1 MPCVDYRR
9 GVTSRSTTLARPRL
23 TATVAIALAG
33 LLAAGCGGGETPDD
47 TASTSP
53 SGASSTATGSPT
65 PSATPSTTSP
75 SASASGT
82 EGPPEAGGT
91 ANVSACA
98 RHTADAL
105 TEEQALGQLLMVAFQ
120 TSDSRTTL
128 DGLIA
133 KQHIGNVIYLGGWND
148 GAALV
153 KQTSAHLQAQ
163 ATKAAT
169 AGIPLLLAADQEGGE
184 VRQLR
189 GPGFSNVPSAKV
201 QAQMP
206 PAELTAAAKVWAGEL
221 KAAGINVNLAPVT
234 DTVPADI
241 GKANGPIGKY
251 GRQYG
256 SDPATVT
263 KASSAFLKGM
273 IEGGVMG
280 TVKHFPGL
288 GRIRNNTD
296 FNTTGITDTVA
307 TPKDPFL
314 APFTAGVKAGAGL
327 VMVGSARYP
336 GLDATKTQA
345 MFSKPIIT
353 GLLRDKLGFD
363 GVVITDDINAKAVQA
378 LPVAKRAT
386 SFIEAGGDILLTG
399 DPSSVPTMTKA
410 ISDKAR
416 ADENFALLVDAS
428 VLRVVALKERMGL
441 VACG

>member
-1 MPCVDYRR
+1 M
-9 GVTSRSTTLARPRL
+9 TSRPTAFVRPRL
-23 TATVAIALAG
+23 TAAVAVALVG
-33 LLAAGCGGGETPDD
+33 VLAAGCGGGGAGG
-47 TASTSP
+47 TA
-53 SGASSTATGSPT
+53 
-65 PSATPSTTSP
+65 SATPPPSSSSTTSP
-75 SASASGT
+75 SPTASTTPSAST
-82 EGPPEAGGT
+82 PSQTASETSSPPDSGGT

-105 TEEQALGQLLMVAFQ
+105 TEEQALGQLFMVAFQ

-133 KQHIGNVIYLGGWND
+133 NQHIGNVIYLGGWD
-148 GAALV
+148 GAGRV
-153 KQTSAHLQAQ
+153 KETSAHLQAQ

-189 GPGFSNVPSAKV
+189 GDGFSKVPSAKT
-201 QAQMP
+201 QAQMTSG
-206 PAELTAAAKVWAGEL
+206 ELTAAAKGWAGEL
-221 KAAGINVNLAPVT
+221 KAVGINVNLAPVT

-241 GKANGPIGKY
+241 GKANEPIGKY
-251 GRQYG
+251 GREYG

-273 IEGGVMG
+273 IEGGIMG

-327 VMVGSARYP
+327 VMVSSARYP
-336 GLDATKTQA
+336 GLDATNTQA
-345 MFSKPIIT
+345 MFSRPIIT
-353 GLLRDKLGFD
+353 GLLRDQLGFG
-363 GVVITDDINAKAVQA
+363 GVVITDDVNAKAVRA
-378 LPVAKRAT
+378 IPVVQRAT
-386 SFIEAGGDILLTG
+386 SFIGAGGDIILTG
-399 DPSSVPTMTKA
+399 DPSSVPAMTAA
-410 ISDKAR
+410 IADKAR
-416 ADENFALLVDAS
+416 ADENFAIHVDAS
-428 VLRVVALKERMGL
+428 VLRIIALKERMGL
-441 VACG
+441 ISCG